1 MDIFYFR
8 LSRKLCIEKVWFIR
22 IANFTFK
29 KRVVSTL
36 LVDAQRMLQTLVVV
50 LAIEFFNMIQ
60 PLVGFSTSMASL
72 LLGHAAIEFPM
83 LNHLLPDKKSH
94 DLFCYDFMK

>member
-1 MDIFYFR
+1 M
-8 LSRKLCIEKVWFIR
+8 EKVWFIR

-36 LVDAQRMLQTLVVV
+36 LCDAQRILQTLVVV

-60 PLVGFSTSMASL
+60 PLVGFSTSMAPL

-83 LNHLLPDKKSH
+83 LNHLLPDNKKAMIFSATIS
-94 DLFCYDFMK
+94 

>member
-1 MDIFYFR
+1 M
-8 LSRKLCIEKVWFIR
+8 R

-36 LVDAQRMLQTLVVV
+36 LVDAQRILQTLVVV
-50 LAIEFFNMIQ
+50 LAIDFFNMIQ

-83 LNHLLPDKKSH
+83 SNHLLPD
-94 DLFCYDFMK
+94 